1 MAWRIEFEKQAEKE
15 LAKLDPAVARRILD
29 FLEERVVG
37 RDDPRSAGS
46 ALQGAKLGNLWRY
59 RVGSYRIIC
68 DLQDDVCVVLV
79 VRVAKREIVYR

>member
-15 LAKLDPAVARRILD
+15 LARLDPVAARRILN
-29 FLEERVVG
+29 FLEERVAG
-37 RDDPRSAGS
+37 RDDPRSVGS

>member
-1 MAWRIEFEKQAEKE
+1 LAWRIEFEKQAEKE

-29 FLEERVVG
+29 FLEERVAG
-37 RDDPRSAGS
+37 RDDPRSVGS

>member
-29 FLEERVVG
+29 FLEERVAG
-37 RDDPRSAGS
+37 RDDPRSLGT
-46 ALQGAKLGNLWRY
+46 ALQGAKLGSLWRY

>member
-29 FLEERVVG
+29 FLEERVAG
-37 RDDPRSAGS
+37 RDDPRSVGS